1 MYLIYMGRFAFNYQV
16 SHYYLK
22 KMEEALKKQQSF
34 IETDED
40 QFILY
45 GKKFL
50 YYAEK
55 CTIWQAK
62 CDQLKETICNKY
74 PFLKGDE
81 V

>member
-1 MYLIYMGRFAFNYQV
+1 MYLIYMVRFTFNYRV

-22 KMEEALKKQQSF
+22 KMEESLKKQQSF

-50 YYAEK
+50 YYAE
-55 CTIWQAK
+55 
-62 CDQLKETICNKY
+62 ETICNKY